1 MIPLSPPH
9 TRVSLSLILEEYWYS
24 HGNDPIPY
32 LVLAHDVNYSQ
43 LLIFFF
49 QNVVPIFKK
58 SNVLEGVRALIDH
71 LKEKQSTVEMNPRSK
86 QLKRKKREK
95 KVGECPFIRESLGV
109 KTPED
114 GFPLTSR
121 FSGLMSRWTM
131 FRLCRYLMALARLY
145 SIPLASRSVYL
156 LVEVM
161 ASKRSPPWKRAA
173 G

>member
-95 KVGECPFIRESLGV
+95 KWGNVHSLGRV
-109 KTPED
+109 WV
-114 GFPLTSR
+114 SR
-121 FSGLMSRWTM
+121 CQR
-131 FRLCRYLMALARLY
+131 MAFLLPAGSLA
-145 SIPLASRSVYL
+145 
-156 LVEVM
+156 
-161 ASKRSPPWKRAA
+161 
-173 G
+173 

>member
-1 MIPLSPPH
+1 
-9 TRVSLSLILEEYWYS
+9 
-24 HGNDPIPY
+24 
-32 LVLAHDVNYSQ
+32 
-43 LLIFFF
+43 
-49 QNVVPIFKK
+49 
-58 SNVLEGVRALIDH
+58 
-71 LKEKQSTVEMNPRSK
+71 MNPRSK

-109 KTPED
+109 KMPED